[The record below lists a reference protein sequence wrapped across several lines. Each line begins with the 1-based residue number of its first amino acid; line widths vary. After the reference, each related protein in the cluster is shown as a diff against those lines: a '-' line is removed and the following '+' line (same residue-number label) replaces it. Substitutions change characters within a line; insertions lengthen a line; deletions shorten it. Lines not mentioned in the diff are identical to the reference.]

1 LSLKNKLDLN
11 LKTALSSKQY
21 KNYRVLIHCKALP
34 EVIEKKIK
42 NSKGEILRSIPSI
55 NCISANLTDNAIDR
69 LLEYPEID
77 YIIFD
82 SYALLCGSS
91 VSASNGVLF
100 QEKYKLTGKGIGVGL
115 IDSGTYPHPDLMNS
129 TSRID
134 NFIDLINNLKYPY
147 DDNGHGTFM
156 AGIICGNGKSSKG
169 MYRGVAE
176 DSHIF
181 SIKCFNSIGK
191 GYISDILYALET
203 LINNSKEYNLK
214 TLCLPFELTDN
225 NYFILSMFQNLF
237 KRAVDNN
244 MVIVVPSGTNGNE
257 QSSMRGI
264 ATLENCITV
273 GGIDTRG
280 SQKVYEYSSSGPCGK
295 LDKPDLVA
303 ACVDICSLN
312 SNTQYISERNGIKLY
327 TQALEKP
334 YTNFT
339 GTSCSAAY
347 VCGLC
352 ALLFENNNNLTY
364 KDVVSLIKV
373 SCEMLPILKRLQG
386 MGTIN
391 LNKLLP

>member
-1 LSLKNKLDLN
+1 MLLKNKLDLN
-11 LKTALSSKQY
+11 LKTALLSKHY
-21 KNYRVLIHCKALP
+21 KTYRVLIHCKTLI

-42 NSKGEILRSIPSI
+42 SYKGEILRSIPSI
-55 NCISANLTDNAIDR
+55 NCISANLTDHAINR
-69 LLEYPEID
+69 LVEYPEID
-77 YIIFD
+77 YIVFD
-82 SYALLCGSS
+82 SYGFLCGSS
-91 VSASNGVLF
+91 VSAANGVQI
-100 QEKYKLTGKGIGVGL
+100 QERYKLTGKGIGVGL
-115 IDSGTYPHPDLMNS
+115 IDSGTYPHPDL
-129 TSRID
+129 TSNATKIS
-134 NFIDLINNLKYPY
+134 NFIDLINGLQYPY

-156 AGIICGNGKSSKG
+156 AGLICGNGNASKG

-176 DSHIF
+176 NSHIF

-191 GYISDILYALET
+191 GYVSDILYSIEI
-203 LINNSKEYNLK
+203 LINNAKEYNLK

-225 NYFILSMFQNLF
+225 NYFILSMFEKLF
-237 KRAVDNN
+237 KRAVENN
-244 MVIVVPSGTNGNE
+244 LVIVVPSGTNGND

-264 ATLENCITV
+264 ATLENCLTV

-280 SQKVYEYSSSGPCGK
+280 SQKIYEHSSSGPCGK

-312 SNTQYISERNGIKLY
+312 SNTEYISERNGVKLY

-347 VCGLC
+347 VCGIC
-352 ALLFENNNNLTY
+352 TLLFENNPDLTY
-364 KDVVSLIKV
+364 KDMFSLMKV
-373 SCEMLPILKRLQG
+373 SCEMLPLLKRLQG